1 MFIEDKIKL
10 QFYLYS
16 AIMAL
21 LLYDIIM
28 NLKELRIKK
37 RISQSKASFLT
48 NIPLRTYKRVENDP
62 SYIGTHKY
70 IYAYKKLSEFVP
82 KSSKNVPQ
90 YKITVV
96 GAGYVGFSIAVLLS
110 THHQVTVVDINTDK
124 VQRINNREP
133 IFFDK
138 EIELY
143 LKTKKLN
150 LRATPIDLDAYR
162 GSDFVIIAV
171 PTDYDDK
178 YETYDMSNV
187 INTVHDIRKVNK
199 EVTIVIKSTCYIGF
213 TESLKDPNIIFSPE
227 FLREGKALLDNI
239 YPSRIVIGSDNNK
252 IAKQFASIMENEA
265 LNSPETI
272 FMSPSEAE
280 ATKLF
285 SNAYLAL
292 RVAYFNEMDSL
303 LSKFSLRSELVTSGV
318 SLDPRI
324 GNFYNNPSFGYG
336 GYCLPK
342 DTEVLITQMKDV
354 SNNELISSISKSNRS
369 RKEYI
374 AKDIEKLIKP
384 EDTVG
389 VYSLQAKS
397 NSDNTRFAAIKDVI
411 KELEKRNVH
420 ILIYD
425 SNKMT
430 LDEFKNKSDIII
442 TNRYDSLLDDVKNK
456 VYTRDLFKRD

>member
-1 MFIEDKIKL
+1 M
-10 QFYLYS
+10 
-16 AIMAL
+16 
-21 LLYDIIM
+21 
-28 NLKELRIKK
+28 
-37 RISQSKASFLT
+37 
-48 NIPLRTYKRVENDP
+48 
-62 SYIGTHKY
+62 
-70 IYAYKKLSEFVP
+70 
-82 KSSKNVPQ
+82 
-90 YKITVV
+90 
-96 GAGYVGFSIAVLLS
+96 
-110 THHQVTVVDINTDK
+110 
-124 VQRINNREP
+124 
-133 IFFDK
+133 
-138 EIELY
+138 
-143 LKTKKLN
+143 
-150 LRATPIDLDAYR
+150 
-162 GSDFVIIAV
+162 
-171 PTDYDDK
+171 
-178 YETYDMSNV
+178 
-187 INTVHDIRKVNK
+187 
-199 EVTIVIKSTCYIGF
+199 
-213 TESLKDPNIIFSPE
+213 KDPNIIFSPE

-342 DTEVLITQMKDV
+342 DTEALITQMKDV

-397 NSDNTRFAAIKDVI
+397 SSDNTRFAAIKDVI